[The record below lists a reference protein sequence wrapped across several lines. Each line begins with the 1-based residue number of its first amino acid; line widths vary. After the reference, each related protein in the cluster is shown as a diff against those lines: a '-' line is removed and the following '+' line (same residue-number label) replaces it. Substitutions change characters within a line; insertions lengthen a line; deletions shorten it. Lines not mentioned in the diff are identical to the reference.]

1 MSLEPGGR
9 SEKYGDEYE
18 NRYLAKLLLR
28 LVCEELTSIIVEP
41 IGENSD
47 SVEFIAER
55 KDGISAYYQCKASN
69 GSHESWSVA
78 DLKRYAVFSRA
89 KTILTDNTNS
99 HYYFI
104 SPLSY
109 NELDELCKR
118 ARTTPSAEDLMKYQ
132 LANKTIRST
141 FNDCVR
147 AFNLDVSNTDDQE
160 KLVYLLSHCDFER
173 FSGGNEN
180 VRDLEEHIHLLFTG
194 KASTVRVLLE
204 HFANDTGKYG
214 VSITAKEVVDYLEKS
229 DIHPRNMNYDER
241 ILPRITEL
249 NKNYWDPCPL
259 INGKLIPREATSRI
273 IQRINESGS
282 VILHGKAGC
291 GKSGCLQETIAQLE
305 SEHILYLAIK
315 LDKFTPESS
324 ADEFGRKLGLPNSPV
339 YCLATLAGESPCVL
353 ILDQLDALRW
363 NMNHSA
369 EALSVCKELIGQA
382 ESFNKFEGKSI
393 SIVFASRTFDLENDS
408 GLKNLFN
415 DERSQNALEWEKICV
430 DVFTKNEVIDL
441 IGSSY
446 NNLSSRLQK
455 LLLTPSSLYVWTQLE
470 ESRKTNSVS
479 TVHQLMQEW
488 WHQLQ
493 EKAETYGVSH
503 KTINECKD
511 SIVNRMEKYSCFSL
525 PISIFVDQHLSLS
538 ILISQGMI
546 RNDGKHI
553 SFVHQ
558 SFLDFFITSDH
569 LSKIYD
575 GTSIDELLVPYDEQ
589 TPQIRYRLV
598 SVLQNLIESDQN
610 MFVLQARRILD
621 SSAIHFYYQCAVF
634 EVIGQCDTPNESVFS
649 FVDQYASQQNWKSYI
664 IQTVFSAHPVY
675 IRHWAEKDCSWLE
688 ETKLALLRTISNK
701 DPDFVVEMLSP
712 YEIRAIED
720 ARKIHW
726 ALCFD
731 AADDSEKMFQL
742 RAGLY
747 KKYPEL
753 LDSFFGFSH
762 LITRHAERA
771 ICLLRM
777 IVESSNEYRFQH
789 IYLGEKREIHAFA
802 ATYYESITKSLIP
815 AICKET
821 SSLTIAWPY
830 YRSFGDKEYE
840 DWFSSRYEKS
850 VLRQIV
856 DLVKMAIDE
865 YSKKQPDAICSFM
878 EQVPFL
884 SSAIGHELF
893 AYTLSC
899 LPEAFGDYAIQ
910 WLLSSF
916 DENVFV
922 FTDQQEDYLAYT
934 KRILQK
940 FSSSCIF
947 GLFQNL
953 EHTICAWKDSDE
965 RMCNI
970 YKHRIDVNKRYCHH
984 PVFYAYW
991 GHMQKELL
999 PCLDSKRLSPR
1010 AKELVLVLQRNPWV
1024 QTPHFNSGIG
1034 IGSLKTVISPIERNT
1049 AQISD
1054 KRWLEIIS
1062 TPNEKMKDHAFKED
1076 DQCYIEANHPA
1087 FSDSLR
1093 KQAKH
1098 EPARFARLSLAFPEG
1113 CYEGYITGVL
1123 YALEDTSEDKNPV
1136 DFELVCNVIRRYMT
1150 KTDIS
1155 ISIAIARIVKYRAE
1169 EAWPDDILN
1178 HIELLATTH
1187 PDPEE
1192 DGFSVTKTDD
1202 PNHQSVSSL
1211 QNNEINCTRGCATH
1225 AIAALLWEHS
1235 ELVER
1240 FKPAIVHLCMDKN
1253 PAVRFAAL
1261 QCLLPYYNSDS
1272 VFSVTGLNLLL
1283 NTDLRIIGAHGFWD
1297 LMFREYQNR
1306 QHYYRGKLLKAC
1318 QSDIEDLSMTAAGM
1332 LCAIAIFCGDD
1343 YAYEAMETIDLSAD
1357 QQDEICKQAIS
1368 SFNEA
1373 RFHERSE
1380 IIILDMLERADG
1392 RIPCLGQLFYQK
1404 CISIQRDSD
1413 FLIKLMRSEHCH
1425 ELLYPFLRYL
1435 NESDEEIC
1443 QYVYVLKTLAKSLAI
1458 TPNHERDLLSI
1469 EDLVQCVIRLSD
1481 RGKDNAQI
1489 RVTCLDIWDNLFRSQ
1504 LNSLKPMSDM
1514 IDNFE

>member
-55 KDGISAYYQCKASN
+55 KDGISEYYQCKASN
-69 GSHESWSVA
+69 GTHASWSVA

-89 KTILTDNTNS
+89 KTILIDNTNS

-118 ARTTPSAEDLMKYQ
+118 ARTTPSAKDLKKYQ
-132 LANKTIRST
+132 LTNDTIRRT

-147 AFNLDVSNTDDQE
+147 AFSLDMSNTDDQE
-160 KLVYLLSHCDFER
+160 KLVYLLSHCHYER
-173 FSGGNEN
+173 FSDGNESI
-180 VRDLEEHIHLLFTG
+180 RDLEEHIHLLFTG

-214 VSITAKEVVDYLEKS
+214 VGITAKEVVDYLEKS

-249 NKNYWDPCPL
+249 NKNYWDPCPA
-259 INGKLIPREATSRI
+259 INGKRIPREATSRI

-305 SEHILYLAIK
+305 SKHILFLAIK

-324 ADEFGRKLGLPNSPV
+324 ADEFGRRLGLPDSPV
-339 YCLATLAGESPCVL
+339 CCLATLAGESPCVL

-363 NMNHSA
+363 NINHSA

-415 DERSQNALEWEKICV
+415 NERNQNALEWEKICI

-503 KTINECKD
+503 KTIDECKD
-511 SIVNRMEKYSCFSL
+511 SIVNRMEKNSCYSL
-525 PISIFVDQHLSLS
+525 PISIFVDQRLSLS

-546 RNDGKHI
+546 QNDGKHI

-575 GTSIDELLVPYDEQ
+575 GAGIDELLVSYDEQ

-610 MFVLQARRILD
+610 MFILQARRILN

-649 FVDQYASQQNWKSYI
+649 FVDQYASQQDWKSYI
-664 IQTVFSAHPVY
+664 IQTVFSGHPVY
-675 IRHWAEKDCSWLE
+675 IRHLAEKDCNWLE

-701 DPDFVVEMLSP
+701 DPDFVVEVLSP
-712 YEIRAIED
+712 YEIRAIDD
-720 ARKIHW
+720 ARKIYL

-731 AADDSEKMFQL
+731 AADDTDKMFQL
-742 RAGLY
+742 RVGLY
-747 KKYPEL
+747 KSYPEL
-753 LDSFFGFSH
+753 LNSFLGFPH

-777 IVESSNEYRFQH
+777 IVESCNGYCFRH
-789 IYLGEKREIHAFA
+789 IYLGEEREIHAFA
-802 ATYYESITKSLIP
+802 VTNYEAITKSLIP
-815 AICKET
+815 SICKET
-821 SSLTIAWPY
+821 SSLTLAWPY

-850 VLRQIV
+850 VPRQIV
-856 DLVKMAIDE
+856 DLVKMAIEE
-865 YSKKQPDAICSFM
+865 YSKKQPTEICAFM
-878 EQVPFL
+878 ERALFL

-910 WLLSSF
+910 WLLSNF
-916 DENVFV
+916 NENVFV
-922 FTDQQEDYLAYT
+922 FTDLQEDYLTYT
-934 KRILQK
+934 KQILQK
-940 FSSSCIF
+940 FSSSCSDE
-947 GLFQNL
+947 LFQRL
-953 EHTICAWKDSDE
+953 EQTICGWKDTTE

-970 YKHRIDVNKRYCHH
+970 YKYRIKVNKIRNYY
-984 PVFYAYW
+984 PVFDAYW

-999 PCLDSKRLSPR
+999 PYLDSKRVSPYT
-1010 AKELVLVLQRNPWV
+1010 KELIQVLKRNIWIK
-1024 QTPHFNSGIG
+1024 TPQFYSSAGIG
-1034 IGSLKTVISPIERNT
+1034 PLKSVISPIDRYAE
-1049 AQISD
+1049 QISD
-1054 KRWLEIIS
+1054 KRWLMIIA
-1062 TPNEKMKDHAFKED
+1062 TPNEKMKDHFSKED
-1076 DQCYIEANHPA
+1076 NGCYYEANHPA

-1093 KQAKH
+1093 KQAKL
-1098 EPARFARLSLAFPEG
+1098 EPERFARLSLAFPEG
-1113 CYEGYITGVL
+1113 CYSGYVTGVL
-1123 YALEDTSEDKNPV
+1123 YALEDTSEDRSPV

-1155 ISIAIARIVKYRAE
+1155 VNIAIARIIKNRAQE
-1169 EAWPDDILN
+1169 EWPDDILN
-1178 HIELLATTH
+1178 HIESLATTH

-1192 DGFSVTKTDD
+1192 DGFSVTRNDD
-1202 PNHQSVSSL
+1202 PNHQSVVSL
-1211 QNNEINCTRGCATH
+1211 QNNAINCTRGCAAY
-1225 AIAALLWEHS
+1225 AISALIWDKP
-1235 ELVER
+1235 ELTKQ
-1240 FKPAIVHLCMDKN
+1240 FKSTVALLCMDNN

-1261 QCLLPYYNSDS
+1261 QCLLPIYNCDNEFAIS
-1272 VFSVTGLNLLL
+1272 GLKLLL
-1283 NTDLRIIGAHGFWD
+1283 NTDLRIIGAFGFWELLYRD
-1297 LMFREYQNR
+1297 YQKS
-1306 QHYYRGKLLKAC
+1306 QQYYREKILAAC
-1318 QSDIEDLSMTAAGM
+1318 VSDIEDLSKTAVGILSA
-1332 LCAIAIFCGDD
+1332 LAIFFDD
-1343 YAYEAMETIDLSAD
+1343 DFAYDAITTMCFSAE
-1357 QQDEICKQAIS
+1357 QQNEICRQAIS
-1368 SFNEA
+1368 SFSKTQ
-1373 RFHERSE
+1373 FHMRSE
-1380 IIILDMLERADG
+1380 NIILRMIGKADTY
-1392 RIPCLGQLFYQK
+1392 IPSLSQLFYQK
-1404 CISIQRDSD
+1404 NLSIQRDSE
-1413 FLIKLMRSEHCH
+1413 FLVKLMRSSHCH
-1425 ELLYPFLRYL
+1425 DLLYPFLRYL
-1435 NESDEEIC
+1435 NESDEDIC
-1443 QYVYVLKTLAKSLAI
+1443 QFVLVLKTLAESLV
-1458 TPNHERDLLSI
+1458 TSPNNQRDWLSI

-1481 RGKDNAQI
+1481 RGKDNVFI
-1489 RVTCLDIWDNLFRSQ
+1489 RTTCLDIWDNLFRSQ
-1504 LNSLKPMSDM
+1504 LNSIKPMSDM
-1514 IDNFE
+1514 IDNYD